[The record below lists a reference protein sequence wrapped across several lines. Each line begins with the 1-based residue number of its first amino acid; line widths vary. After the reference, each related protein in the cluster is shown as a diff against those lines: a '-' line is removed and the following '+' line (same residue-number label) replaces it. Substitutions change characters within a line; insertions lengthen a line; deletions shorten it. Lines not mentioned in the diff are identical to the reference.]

1 MMNKEKKSIPVR
13 YATRAEMMEERRC
26 QLREYERRHKMSS
39 EEMVNLMD
47 NNAIP
52 ATMEFIKWYHTYDV
66 LRFFFAKPP
75 TTGTPGTT
83 TNMSTNAV

>member
-13 YATRAEMMEERRC
+13 YTTRAAMMEERRC

-39 EEMVNLMD
+39 EEMANRMD

-52 ATMEFIKWYHTYDV
+52 ATMEFIKWHHTYDV
-66 LRFFFAKPP
+66 LRLFFAKTP

-83 TNMSTNAV
+83 ANMSANAV

>member
-1 MMNKEKKSIPVR
+1 MGVWGVADGHAPPSLEP
-13 YATRAEMMEERRC
+13 A
-26 QLREYERRHKMSS
+26 EYERRHKMSS
-39 EEMVNLMD
+39 EEMANLMD

-66 LRFFFAKPP
+66 LRLFFAQTP